1 MYKKSES
8 PSALFTVIELFLAL
22 PFGRKILFISS
33 IFGVISSFFPW
44 FYEGLKM
51 FNIFG
56 KFSIIGVML
65 SIISASIITISIR
78 ETFFYK
84 QYIFG
89 LPNYYALLLLLIT
102 GIYTLVMQTSALYE
116 LLNYNPRANISF
128 GGMFLFFSYG
138 LSLLGLFIS
147 KHFVPQQP
155 KEEKTINNEDIDISK
170 TSLNVESY
178 NK

>member
-8 PSALFTVIELFLAL
+8 PSALFIVIELFLAL
-22 PFGRKILFISS
+22 PFGRKILFTFS
-33 IFGVISSFFPW
+33 IFGLISLFLPW

-56 KFSIIGVML
+56 KFSIIGIML
-65 SIISASIITISIR
+65 SIITASIITISIR
-78 ETFFYK
+78 ETFFHK

-89 LPNYYALLLLLIT
+89 LPNYYALLLLLIS

-116 LLNYNPRANISF
+116 LLNYNPRAHISF
-128 GGMFLFFSYG
+128 GGMTLFFSYG

-147 KHFVPQQP
+147 KQFIPEKP
-155 KEEKTINNEDIDISK
+155 KEKKAIKPEDIDISK
-170 TSLNVESY
+170 TSLDVEPY